1 MMMKSGRKH
10 LQMAGAAG
18 NRQRVREWCG
28 VLLLGMLA
36 MLFSFEKIGE
46 TADHAFVT
54 LSAKPDTIDSA
65 SIEITRKMIEDIAID
80 FLNAKIPWEKNR
92 VKIKIVQSS
101 NGLVL
106 PNRPYSYKVVP
117 PNKTTYLG
125 TVPLSIVF
133 DVYGQA
139 SKKAWTTVK
148 IEVETDAVV
157 VQKPLDRN
165 QTIEKEDVKIVSM
178 DMADLPSNVIASLED
193 AVGKKTLRAINPK
206 EVLRADIVEE
216 PPMVRRNDVVSI
228 VAESGSLRITAA
240 GEVRESGCRGARVK
254 VVNLSSNKEVIAR
267 VMDSKTVQVEF

>member
-1 MMMKSGRKH
+1 MF
-10 LQMAGAAG
+10 
-18 NRQRVREWCG
+18 
-28 VLLLGMLA
+28 LLGMLA

-46 TADHAFVT
+46 TADQAFVT
-54 LSAKPDTIDSA
+54 LSAKPDTAGSA
-65 SIEITRKMIEDIAID
+65 SIEITRKMIEDIVID

-92 VKIKIVQSS
+92 VKIKVVQSS

-117 PNKTTYLG
+117 PNKTSYLG

-133 DVYGQA
+133 DVYGQS
-139 SKKAWTTVK
+139 SKKVLTTVK

-178 DMADLPSNVIASLED
+178 DMADLPTNVIASLED

-206 EVLRADIVEE
+206 EVLRADIVEA
-216 PPMVRRNDVVSI
+216 PPMVKRNDLVSI

-240 GEVRESGCRGARVK
+240 GEVKESGPRGARVK